1 MLLTSAQPPQEL
13 LHDAFTATP
22 LTAELVDLDYAAYLA
37 SPDVIRVHSD
47 GRWPVD
53 GFTREQD
60 AAQTARHEADHQ
72 ARTSFTFLLLDPT
85 RSTALGCL
93 YLNPLRAD
101 DRTPR
106 VTFWIRQDRQDTD
119 LPYDVVQAVDS
130 WLDNDWPTTG
140 HVFRIL
146 PAERSSKAALERAGL
161 RPVSVRQPEDETRPY
176 LYYRKP

>member
-1 MLLTSAQPPQEL
+1 MLPAGAQPPPEL
-13 LHDAFTATP
+13 VHSAFVATP
-22 LTAELVDLDYAAYLA
+22 LTAELVDLDLAAYLA

-60 AAQTARHEADHQ
+60 AKLIARHEADHR
-72 ARTSFTFLLLDPT
+72 AGTAFTFVLLDPA
-85 RSTALGCL
+85 RSTGLGCL
-93 YLNPLRAD
+93 YLNPLRSD

-119 LPYDVVQAVDS
+119 LPYEVVRATDT
-130 WLDNDWPTTG
+130 WLANDWPTTS

-146 PAERSSKAALERAGL
+146 PAERASRAALERAGL
-161 RPVSVRQPEDETRPY
+161 RQVSVRQPEQETRLY
-176 LYYRKP
+176 LYYRRP